1 MTCPKCGFVSF
12 PGLAKCKKC
21 GYPLAQPALKFDAEA
36 GEPSRGADEL
46 TGKSRD
52 DLLDR
57 AFEAQRP
64 VRSGRP
70 SAVDALSF
78 ESRPKVTPHEPI
90 IMPREP
96 ASGRLS
102 ARPSA
107 ARGTSSTSLDSIS
120 LPELMEN
127 SIDAGDEEFIA
138 APLGSRFLAALIDA
152 GILALAGCLFTLVLA
167 LARGKPAGTPFNLAV
182 GVFVAAFWIFVYA
195 VLFTALAAR
204 TPGQA
209 ACGLAVENFD
219 GKRPTS
225 QQAFLRGFGYLVSMA
240 ALMLG
245 FIWAAM
251 DSDGMAW
258 HDHISGTLLVG
269 DR

>member
-21 GYPLAQPALKFDAEA
+21 GYPLAQPALKFDSEA
-36 GEPSRGADEL
+36 GEPPRSARGAHEAP
-46 TGKSRD
+46 D

-57 AFEAQRP
+57 AFEAQP
-64 VRSGRP
+64 PGRSGR
-70 SAVDALSF
+70 STAVDALSF
-78 ESRPKVTPHEPI
+78 ESLPKAAPAEPI

-96 ASGRLS
+96 AG
-102 ARPSA
+102 ARAFIRPPA
-107 ARGTSSTSLDSIS
+107 ARETSSLDSFS
-120 LPELMEN
+120 LPGPPEN
-127 SIDAGDEEFIA
+127 SLDAGEDDLLA
-138 APLGSRFLAALIDA
+138 APLGQRLLAALIDA
-152 GILALAGCLFTLVLA
+152 GILGLAGCLFALVLA
-167 LARGKPAGTPFNLAV
+167 LARGKPADTPFNVAV
-182 GVFVAAFWIFVYA
+182 AVFVAAFWIFVYA

-209 ACGLAVENFD
+209 ACGLAVENLD
-219 GKRPTS
+219 GKRPTP

-269 DR
+269 GR